1 MQISKV
7 KDENDLFDFSKVKE
21 RLVMTCVPADN
32 EYVKQG
38 AAARIIG
45 DIAIIYRI
53 IIEAENDE
61 VISAAIR
68 ENMLK
73 VFGITE
79 EELFS
84 AALQSSQKL
93 LPAVSM
99 RFDELLHH
107 PAEETLGENFY
118 VVTNSERVFGA
129 SAIFYPDVLSGI
141 SEKTGCNELFIIPSS
156 RDECIVCGNDGTV
169 DMEGLHNHLVE
180 MNNNLQTVPEEKYL
194 SDSIFCYFRDS
205 GVLRCYFDEGF
216 GKSVN

>member
-32 EYVKQG
+32 EYVKHG
-38 AAARIIG
+38 AATRIIG

-53 IIEAENDE
+53 IIESEDDE

-118 VVTNSERVFGA
+118 VVSNSEVVFGA
-129 SAIFYPDVLSGI
+129 SAIFYPDVLSDI
-141 SEKTGCNELFIIPSS
+141 AEKTGCNELFIIPSS

-169 DMEGLHNHLVE
+169 DMKELHNHLIE
-180 MNNNLQTVPEEKYL
+180 KNGNPQIVPEDKYL
-194 SDSIFCYFRDS
+194 SDSIFSYFRDT

>member
-1 MQISKV
+1 MHIAKV
-7 KDENDLFDFSKVKE
+7 KNENDLFDFSKIKE
-21 RLVMTCVPADN
+21 RLVMTCVPADS
-32 EYVKQG
+32 EYVRQG
-38 AAARIIG
+38 AATRIIG

-53 IIEAENDE
+53 IIEAEGDE

-73 VFGITE
+73 ALEITE
-79 EELFS
+79 EMLFS

-99 RFDELLHH
+99 GFDEFLHH

-129 SAIFYPDVLSGI
+129 SAIFYPDILSSI
-141 SEKTGCNELFIIPSS
+141 AEKTGCNELFIIPSS

-180 MNNNLQTVPEEKYL
+180 MNSNPKTVPEEKYL

-205 GVLRCYFDEGF
+205 GALRCCFDEDF
-216 GKSVN
+216 EKSVN

>member
-1 MQISKV
+1 MQITKV
-7 KDENDLFDFSKVKE
+7 KNENDLFDFSKIRE

-38 AAARIIG
+38 AATRIIG
-45 DIAIIYRI
+45 DIAIVYRI
-53 IIEAENDE
+53 IIEAEGDE

-73 VFGITE
+73 ALGITE

-84 AALQSSQKL
+84 AAQQSSQKL
-93 LPAVSM
+93 LPAVSV
-99 RFDELLHH
+99 RFDELVHH
-107 PAEETLGENFY
+107 QTEETLGENFY

-129 SAIFYPDVLSGI
+129 SAIFYPDVLSNI
-141 SEKTGCNELFIIPSS
+141 AEKTGCNELFIIPSS

-169 DMEGLHNHLVE
+169 DPEGLHNHLIE
-180 MNNNLQTVPEEKYL
+180 MNGNPQFVPEKKYL
-194 SDSIFCYFRDS
+194 SDSIFCYSRGS
-205 GVLRCYFDEGF
+205 GALRCYFDEDF

>member
-107 PAEETLGENFY
+107 PTEEALGENFY
-118 VVTNSERVFGA
+118 VVTNSEVVFGA
-129 SAIFYPDVLSGI
+129 SAIFYPDILSDI
-141 SEKTGCNELFIIPSS
+141 AEKTGCNELFIIPSS
-156 RDECIVCGNDGTV
+156 RDECIVCGNDGV
-169 DMEGLHNHLVE
+169 DIEGLHNDLVK
-180 MNNNLQTVPEEKYL
+180 MNGNPQIVPEEKYL
-194 SDSIFCYFRDS
+194 SDSIFCYFRKT
-205 GVLRCYFDEGF
+205 GVLRCYSDRI
-216 GKSVN
+216 

>member
-1 MQISKV
+1 MQIIKV
-7 KDENDLFDFSKVKE
+7 KDENDLFDFSKIKE

-53 IIEAENDE
+53 IIEAEGDE

-73 VFGITE
+73 ALGITE
-79 EELFS
+79 EMLFS

-93 LPAVSM
+93 LPAVSIG
-99 RFDELLHH
+99 FDEFLHH
-107 PAEETLGENFY
+107 PADETLGENFY

-129 SAIFYPDVLSGI
+129 SAIFYPDVLSDI
-141 SEKTGCNELFIIPSS
+141 AEKTGCNELFIIPSS

-169 DMEGLHNHLVE
+169 DMKELHNHLIE
-180 MNNNLQTVPEEKYL
+180 QNGNPQIVPEEKYL

-205 GVLRCYFDEGF
+205 GVLRCYFDEDF